1 MAVGNCTDEDVE
13 YDVVPVQ
20 GVQALPQF
28 LLVSGT
34 ASMAVGTGMLLCTL
48 LPAGLMPHL
57 GLGLLLGGGLVA
69 LLGLFLRMRGKLED
83 LDQRVDRQANSA
95 APSSRDAAAAKALTP
110 APPVTGV
117 KQVLPAHTM
126 DHGHRVLR
134 KGQRLRFC
142 HVAKGKTSRTP
153 REIAVVQI
161 GENGSQV
168 TYPNQATLHTE
179 SLRGGPVGGVILR
192 HYGDQYRVEL
202 FRA

>member
-28 LLVSGT
+28 LIYSGS
-34 ASMAVGTGMLLCTL
+34 ASMAVGLGMLLCAL

-57 GLGLLLGGGLVA
+57 GLALLLGGGLLA

-83 LDQRVDRQANSA
+83 LDQRVDRQANDA
-95 APSSRDAAAAKALTP
+95 APSKRDQATAKALTP

-117 KQVLPAHTM
+117 KKILPAHTM

-134 KGQRLRFC
+134 KGHR
-142 HVAKGKTSRTP
+142 
-153 REIAVVQI
+153 
-161 GENGSQV
+161 
-168 TYPNQATLHTE
+168 
-179 SLRGGPVGGVILR
+179 
-192 HYGDQYRVEL
+192 
-202 FRA
+202 